1 MNTSTTHQNENTS
14 ETATRPRVKL
24 PLLAI
29 EAALAINV
37 VILTL
42 ARLANGE
49 FPVANTGGDDQ
60 TVGYVAVIAMTLLV
74 GLAAWGLLAVL
85 ERTTSQPRTIWT
97 AIAVACFLL
106 SMLGALGGVDTAS
119 KVVLAAL
126 HIGAAIA
133 IIPIMRRS
141 ASPRT

>member
-1 MNTSTTHQNENTS
+1 MSTSLTHQNSN

-29 EAALAINV
+29 EAALVINV

-49 FPVANTGGDDQ
+49 FPVANTGSDDQ

-74 GLAAWGLLAVL
+74 GFIAWGLLAVL
-85 ERTTSQPRTIWT
+85 KRTTANARTTWT
-97 AIAVACFLL
+97 AIAVAVFLVSLLGPL
-106 SMLGALGGVDTAS
+106 SGVDTAS
-119 KVVLAAL
+119 KVVLALL
-126 HIGAAIA
+126 HIGAAAA
-133 IIPIMRRS
+133 IIPLMRAS
-141 ASPRT
+141 AAPRN